1 MTNKEKLIF
10 GQRNKDLCAEL
21 HKQGKYYDW
30 VVTTAFYSAIHYIEG
45 KILPTKVN
53 NKQCANIF
61 EVKDALAVD
70 GRHQA
75 RSRLV
80 HKCSKNFQIAAAYDW
95 LDEQSRNSR
104 YKTYKVNK
112 NIADKAVYY
121 LNLIADYCSVNA

>member
-10 GQRNKDLCAEL
+10 GQRNKELCAEL
-21 HKQGKYYDW
+21 HQQGKYYDW

-45 KILPTKVN
+45 KILPAKIN
-53 NKQCANIF
+53 NRQCANIF
-61 EVKDALAVD
+61 EVKDALSVD

-75 RSRLV
+75 RSRLT
-80 HKCSKNFQIAAAYDW
+80 HQCSNYKIAAAYDW

-112 NIADKAVYY
+112 NSADKAVYY
-121 LNLIADYCSVNA
+121 LNNIAKFCCANT